1 MTAPRHSDVRNLLLR
16 QLAPDDFDR
25 LAGAMDRFEAGNG
38 HQFGRP
44 GETVATVY
52 FPEEGLASV
61 TSQDH
66 PMKIEVGLIGY
77 EGLVGLPVVLGCGSS
92 PMSTFVQMPGQY
104 LSVPA
109 DYFAEALRGSPT
121 MLALFL
127 RYAQAYQIQTASTA
141 IANASCGIEQR
152 LARWLLMTHDRA
164 SGNDL
169 ALTHEFLAMMLGIRR
184 PGVTVATH
192 ILEGEHAIRA
202 TRGRIEIRDR
212 ETLVQFAGRA
222 YGMAEAEYA
231 RLIAPLSR
239 PAGAAAPSLAAPI
252 ARSA

>member
-1 MTAPRHSDVRNLLLR
+1 MSDLRQSDVRNLLLR
-16 QLAPDDFDR
+16 RLAPDDFAA
-25 LAGAMDRFEAGNG
+25 LAGDMERFEAGNG
-38 HQFGRP
+38 HRFQRP
-44 GETVATVY
+44 GETIEAVH

-61 TSQDH
+61 TSQDD

-92 PMSTFVQMPGQY
+92 PMSTFVQMPGLY
-104 LSVPA
+104 LKIASA
-109 DYFAEALRGSPT
+109 RFEAALRGSPA

-127 RYAQAYQIQTASTA
+127 RYAQAYQVQTASTA

-202 TRGRIEIRDR
+202 TRGRIEVRDR
-212 ETLVQFAGRA
+212 EKLVQFAGRS
-222 YGMAEAEYA
+222 YGMAEAEYT
-231 RLIAPLSR
+231 RLISPFGRGDAP
-239 PAGAAAPSLAAPI
+239 AAS
-252 ARSA
+252 